1 MPKTPSNKLY
11 HLIQSLS
18 GPEKR
23 YFKLYARTTSG
34 DKSSKYLQLFD
45 AIEAQ
50 STYDDEALIRTIYA
64 DQPIQSRKYSE
75 LKAYLYELIL
85 KSLQGFD
92 ENSSIDFRLKR
103 QLQSV
108 RVLYRRAHY
117 DDALELLQKVQKVAV
132 QYEAFDYQLEIL
144 RWQKQLAYAKSD
156 IPFLDQELT
165 RIEATEHHCTERLQ
179 NIAAYQNLFYRIMI
193 SIRKDALLRSKEKVA
208 RLEELMRHPLL
219 QDPEAALSYKA
230 RILYQ
235 RIHGLYYYSIID
247 YQSIYTA
254 NKELLALLESHPKM
268 LRENVPDHISTLSNL
283 ISSCGLLKKYRE
295 AQTSLDKLLKVKPVT
310 LDDEMRIHREY
321 YSKKLSLCIST
332 GDFEE
337 GIHTMKLEQKAVNK
351 FQQGS
356 FESSRFYFQY
366 FYLHFGIED
375 YDTAL
380 EYLNKWLNQPRSVE
394 REDLQSL
401 ARILNL
407 IIHYEMDNNL
417 LLEYLFRSTY
427 RFLKKRDRVFEF
439 EKRVLRFIRDSNKI
453 DSRKELVAEMK
464 NLRADFV
471 ALSQTPSESVMFQYF
486 DFLAW
491 LESKISGKTFAE
503 VMAEKYRREEN

>member
-179 NIAAYQNLFYRIMI
+179 NIAAYQNLFYRIM
-193 SIRKDALLRSKEKVA
+193 
-208 RLEELMRHPLL
+208 
-219 QDPEAALSYKA
+219 
-230 RILYQ
+230 
-235 RIHGLYYYSIID
+235 
-247 YQSIYTA
+247 
-254 NKELLALLESHPKM
+254 
-268 LRENVPDHISTLSNL
+268 
-283 ISSCGLLKKYRE
+283 
-295 AQTSLDKLLKVKPVT
+295 
-310 LDDEMRIHREY
+310 
-321 YSKKLSLCIST
+321 
-332 GDFEE
+332 
-337 GIHTMKLEQKAVNK
+337 
-351 FQQGS
+351 
-356 FESSRFYFQY
+356 
-366 FYLHFGIED
+366 
-375 YDTAL
+375 
-380 EYLNKWLNQPRSVE
+380 
-394 REDLQSL
+394 
-401 ARILNL
+401 
-407 IIHYEMDNNL
+407 
-417 LLEYLFRSTY
+417 
-427 RFLKKRDRVFEF
+427 
-439 EKRVLRFIRDSNKI
+439 
-453 DSRKELVAEMK
+453 
-464 NLRADFV
+464 
-471 ALSQTPSESVMFQYF
+471 
-486 DFLAW
+486 
-491 LESKISGKTFAE
+491 
-503 VMAEKYRREEN
+503 